1 MSPTGAEGVWQD
13 SPDVV
18 SIQRRTMR
26 ALIASQIVGGVGVGA
41 AASIGSLLAESVT
54 HSESYAGLARTA
66 STLGAAAFGLP
77 LALLAMKAGRRNALS
92 LGWALSAVG
101 SVVLVVSAATSSIVL
116 LILGM
121 LMFGSGSATNLQSR
135 YAAADLA
142 SPEHRARALSVVIWA
157 TTIGAVVGPNLAAP
171 GAVVAGALEI
181 PKLGG
186 AFVISAV
193 ALAVAAGVLRIVLR
207 PDPLLEA
214 RSREASADVDTGR
227 KPAAKVRMSEVLRLI
242 ATTANVRFAF
252 VAVVLGHTIMG
263 AVMTMTPVAMTSM
276 GDSLTLVGLTIS
288 GHVLGM
294 YAFSPVVGWL
304 ADKFGRF
311 QVILAG
317 QGVFLAAAAFAGLA
331 GHSIV
336 LISIGLFLLGLGWSF
351 ALVSG
356 STMLGDS
363 VDPNVRTAV
372 QGTAD
377 TAMNVVSA
385 GAAGASGLILSA
397 FGFDG
402 LNLVAALLVLPVLL
416 LALTVQRDHP
426 AARASRRMLPAEPGV
441 VTDDNLVDTSGNA
454 DGAAP

>member
-1 MSPTGAEGVWQD
+1 MS
-13 SPDVV
+13 

-26 ALIASQIVGGVGVGA
+26 ALVGSQIVGGVGVGA

-54 HSESYAGLARTA
+54 HSESYAGVARTA
-66 STLGAAAFGLP
+66 ATLGAAAFGLP
-77 LALLAMKAGRRNALS
+77 LALLAMKTGRRNALS

-101 SVVLVVSAATSSIVL
+101 AVVLVVSATTSSVVL

-142 SPEHRARALSVVIWA
+142 PPMHRARSLSVVIWA

-171 GAVVAGALEI
+171 GAVVAGALRI
-181 PKLGG
+181 PELGG

-193 ALAVAAGVLRIVLR
+193 ALALAAGVLRIALR

-214 RSREASADVDTGR
+214 RRHEAAAELRSGR
-227 KPAAKVRMSEVLRLI
+227 KPAATVPMREVFRLI
-242 ATTANVRFAF
+242 AVTPNARFAF
-252 VAVVLGHTIMG
+252 VAIVLGHTIMG

-304 ADKFGRF
+304 ADRIGRF

-317 QGVFLAAAAFAGLA
+317 QGVFIAAAAFAGLA
-331 GHSIV
+331 GHSIIR
-336 LISIGLFLLGLGWSF
+336 ISVGLFLLGLGWSF

-377 TAMNVVSA
+377 TAMNIVSA
-385 GAAGASGLILSA
+385 GAAGASGLVLST
-397 FGFDG
+397 FGFSG
-402 LNLVAALLVLPVLL
+402 LNLAAAFLILPVLFLAPTVLRNHPSAGTNRPVLPVE
-416 LALTVQRDHP
+416 P
-426 AARASRRMLPAEPGV
+426 AV
-441 VTDDNLVDTSGNA
+441 VTEDTLIDNPA
-454 DGAAP
+454 DSDGTAL